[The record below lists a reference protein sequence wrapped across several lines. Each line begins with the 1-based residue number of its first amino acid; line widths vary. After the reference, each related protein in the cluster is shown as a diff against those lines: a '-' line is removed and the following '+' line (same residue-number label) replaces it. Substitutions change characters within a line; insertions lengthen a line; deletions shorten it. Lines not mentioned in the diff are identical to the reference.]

1 MGGMRGD
8 DRQPDAMFSY
18 VSAEQRVP
26 QDHPLRAIRA
36 LVDEVLR
43 DMSREFDRLY
53 AQVGRPSI
61 PPERLLRAQLLQV
74 FYSIRSERLLMEQL
88 DYNLL
93 FRWFVGMDMDE
104 PIWAPT
110 VFTKNRDRLL
120 NQEIARSFFRRVV
133 ERAAGW
139 MSDEH
144 FTVDGTLIE
153 AWASQKSFQ
162 PKDGGSDGDARD
174 FRGQQRKNDTHAS
187 KTDPDARLYRRSNHA
202 ESRLAYLGHLLI
214 ENRHGL
220 IVDAM
225 ASIADGFAE
234 REAATLMMLKQWK
247 QAPGRRRTLGA
258 DKGYDTL
265 DFVDLM
271 RELNVTPHVTQ
282 NLTRPGG
289 KRDRWP
295 HHPTRRVRDEPTRA
309 AADRTSVRLAEN
321 HRLDPEGETAWPRQ
335 RRLAAGVRKCGVQLD
350 SPAQAAA
357 DTGMTRT
364 CRCSP
369 ARRRRTATKS
379 DSRSLDDT
387 LYRTAEDGTRH
398 VRRFFSKLLTNFRPG
413 AAVPAPCA
421 GRDRTPRPAAD
432 CASR

>member
-1 MGGMRGD
+1 MAGMRGD

-43 DMSREFDRLY
+43 DMSREFDGLY
-53 AQVGRPSI
+53 ARVGRPSI
-61 PPERLLRAQLLQV
+61 PPERLLRAQLLQI

-133 ERAAGW
+133 ERAAGL

-162 PKDGGSDGDARD
+162 RKDGGTDGDGRD

-187 KTDPDARLYRRSNHA
+187 KTDPDARLYRRSNQA

-220 IVDAM
+220 IADAM
-225 ASIADGFAE
+225 ATIADGFAE
-234 REAATLMMLKQWK
+234 REAATLMMLRPVAARTV
-247 QAPGRRRTLGA
+247 APPHPRRGQGIRHSA
-258 DKGYDTL
+258 
-265 DFVDLM
+265 V
-271 RELNVTPHVTQ
+271 
-282 NLTRPGG
+282 
-289 KRDRWP
+289 
-295 HHPTRRVRDEPTRA
+295 RRVDARA
-309 AADRTSVRLAEN
+309 GRHAARHAE
-321 HRLDPEGETAWPRQ
+321 
-335 RRLAAGVRKCGVQLD
+335 
-350 SPAQAAA
+350 
-357 DTGMTRT
+357 
-364 CRCSP
+364 
-369 ARRRRTATKS
+369 
-379 DSRSLDDT
+379 
-387 LYRTAEDGTRH
+387 
-398 VRRFFSKLLTNFRPG
+398 PG
-413 AAVPAPCA
+413 AAAAAARLMA
-421 GRDRTPRPAAD
+421 GRRGTTGTR
-432 CASR
+432 